1 MPLDNNPDSLK
12 ALWDAMPEPVRA
24 TVLSAALGILLA
36 LRSGDGRTW
45 MRKLLDVAVCAIT
58 GYIVGYALHM
68 AEFKPE
74 VIWGA
79 NAAIA
84 YMGVDK
90 VKSVVDKVVDSLVDA
105 FTPKKGAQ

>member
-12 ALWDAMPEPVRA
+12 AIWDAMPEPLRA
-24 TVLSAALGILLA
+24 TLLSAALGLLLA
-36 LRSGDGRTW
+36 LRAGDGRTW
-45 MRKLLDVAVCAIT
+45 TRKLIDVAVCVVT
-58 GYIVGYALHM
+58 GFIVGSALQM

-74 VIWGA
+74 IIWSA
-79 NAAIA
+79 NFAIA

-90 VKSVVDKVVDSLVDA
+90 VKSVVDKVVDSVVDA